1 MYHYVRE
8 SSKEFPFSKHE
19 DLNNFV
25 NNCKIINQKYESFNV
40 TEGLMCKKLEN
51 KILLTFDDALKDH
64 LEVAEILKNNNL
76 KGTFYIPIYPYIQ
89 EDILS
94 VHKAHL
100 ICSKIGAKC
109 LSLFHKSIKDLGFD
123 YKKIINKNNI
133 DKFNNKYN
141 KHNENFE
148 IKQFKRIIN
157 YYGDTNLIC
166 KILDDILKKLS
177 IKIEYHEF
185 YLTQDEIKYIHS
197 LGHEIG
203 SHGYSHTLLSRLS
216 KNEQENEIKLSKE
229 FLEKI
234 INNEIT
240 SFCYP
245 YGTKN
250 SYTNE
255 TIKILEHFKYKNA
268 VSVDPRDIIQ
278 SDINSKFELPRFDC
292 KNYSF

>member
-1 MYHYVRE
+1 MYHYVRS
-8 SSKEFPFSKHE
+8 SSKEFPYSRHE
-19 DLNNFV
+19 DLNNFAK
-25 NNCKIINQKYESFNV
+25 NCRIIKQKYESLNV
-40 TEGLMCKKLEN
+40 TEGVMCKKLEN

-64 LEVAEILKNNNL
+64 LEVAEILKNYNL
-76 KGTFYIPIYPYIQ
+76 KGTFYIPVYPFIKK
-89 EDILS
+89 DILS

-100 ICSKIGAKC
+100 ICSKIGGKC
-109 LSLFHKSIKDLGFD
+109 LSFLDKSIKDLGFD
-123 YKKIINKNNI
+123 YKKIINENNV
-133 DKFNNKYN
+133 DKFKNKYN

-157 YYGDTNLIC
+157 YYGDTKLIS
-166 KILDDILKKLS
+166 KILDDILEKLS
-177 IKIEYHEF
+177 IKIKYNDF
-185 YLTQDEIKYIHS
+185 YLTNDEIKYIHS

-229 FLEKI
+229 FLERV
-234 INNEIT
+234 INNKIT

-255 TIKILEHFKYKNA
+255 TIEILKYFKYKNS

-278 SDINSKFELPRFDC
+278 IDINSKFELPRFDC
-292 KNYSF
+292 KNFSF